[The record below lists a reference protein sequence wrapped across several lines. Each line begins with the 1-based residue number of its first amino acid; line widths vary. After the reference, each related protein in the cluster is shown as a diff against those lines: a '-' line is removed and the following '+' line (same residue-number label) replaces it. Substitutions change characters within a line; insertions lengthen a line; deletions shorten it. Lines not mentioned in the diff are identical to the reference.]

1 MMKVSVISTVSGL
14 GGSNVVTELAQETRE
29 LGGHWQTSKVIT
41 LADQFTALFLV
52 MIEEHKLAD
61 FKQAMSRRFSELSFE
76 YSIPKMEATNF
87 SEPISVTV
95 HCVDRAGLTKDIHE
109 LMQGLELDVEQ
120 FSFFRAPVT
129 MLGDSVYQANIQ
141 LRLPSELNI
150 EKLTEKF
157 EELDP
162 GLRLSTLG

>member
-1 MMKVSVISTVSGL
+1 MKVSVISTVSGL

-41 LADQFTALFLV
+41 LADHFTALFLIV
-52 MIEEHKLAD
+52 IEETQLAE
-61 FKQAMSRRFSELSFE
+61 FKQAMSRRFSELRFE
-76 YSIPKMEATNF
+76 YSAPKIEATIF
-87 SEPISVTV
+87 SDPISVTV

-109 LMQGLELDVEQ
+109 LMQGLDLDVEQ
-120 FSFFRAPVT
+120 FSFFRAPVA
-129 MLGDSVYQANIQ
+129 LVGDSVYQANIQ
-141 LRLPSELNI
+141 MRLPSDLSI

-162 GLRLSTLG
+162 ALRLSTLG